1 MGVIPRQQRAQ
12 ELQRELGEVEVRQQE
27 LEQRGA
33 SVEKA
38 IRGERPGGD
47 GGGGED
53 TDPSDD
59 AVLMRQWFGLVHERS
74 MLVRRDQL
82 LQLQLREL
90 QLEDKHDRL
99 QMELR
104 ERMAAPDGSSLS
116 TRRALKSDVYVE
128 RERELVSTLLEISE
142 QRRALDRPWTGP
154 SRNRLRMECESAE
167 NRQ

>member
-1 MGVIPRQQRAQ
+1 
-12 ELQRELGEVEVRQQE
+12 
-27 LEQRGA
+27 
-33 SVEKA
+33 
-38 IRGERPGGD
+38 
-47 GGGGED
+47 
-53 TDPSDD
+53 
-59 AVLMRQWFGLVHERS
+59 MRQWFGLVHERS

-104 ERMAAPDGSSLS
+104 ERMAAPE
-116 TRRALKSDVYVE
+116 ALKSDVDVE

-142 QRRALDRPWTGP
+142 QRRALRQAMDAEQDT
-154 SRNRLRMECESAE
+154 LRMECESAE